1 MHCQQLVGKQNPTL
15 QKEGGFRVMLNPMF
29 SSCAALQMAGHWVID
44 AQLLSC
50 CCSPEPCL
58 NEGAPSIT
66 LTKIC
71 FYIWGKFLGFLLT
84 AYCSSRVKPNPGSC
98 RGHAES
104 SSSSS
109 CCESSGAQGARGQTE
124 PPSPPSQASRLGLSP
139 LGLPSLS

>member
-1 MHCQQLVGKQNPTL
+1 
-15 QKEGGFRVMLNPMF
+15 MLNPMF
-29 SSCAALQMAGHWVID
+29 SSCAALQMAGHWVIN

-66 LTKIC
+66 LMKIC

-109 CCESSGAQGARGQTE
+109 CCESSSAQGARGQTE